1 MKNAD
6 MPANAQS
13 FAMTENEC
21 GTPFDFMNETKKYT
35 GLTKR
40 EMIAMHAMQGI
51 LSNSETMNWIAGD
64 DGLTVSS
71 QAVIMADALLEE
83 LAK

>member
-21 GTPFDFMNETKKYT
+21 GTPLDFMNETKKYT

-40 EMIAMHAMQGI
+40 EMIAMHAMQGLI
-51 LSNSETMNWIAGD
+51 ASNSLYGGKGDREALARDAIAH
-64 DGLTVSS
+64 
-71 QAVIMADALLEE
+71 ADALLQE

>member
-40 EMIAMHAMQGI
+40 EMFAMYAMQG
-51 LSNSETMNWIAGD
+51 LIAADHANG
-64 DGLTVSS
+64 S
-71 QAVIMADALLEE
+71 QKLCDEDVASMAVYYADALLEE